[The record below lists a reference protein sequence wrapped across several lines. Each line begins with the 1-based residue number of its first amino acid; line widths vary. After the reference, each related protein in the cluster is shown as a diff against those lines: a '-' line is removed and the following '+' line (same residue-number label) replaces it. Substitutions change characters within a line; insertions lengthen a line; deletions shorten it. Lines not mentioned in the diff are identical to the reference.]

1 MPCPTIQEG
10 SDARY
15 AMVIQDACD
24 VIPTDPAWIEI
35 KRLSSPVETNK
46 DTLQDDSLGDI
57 EMTDVTTGSINV
69 TTTIAVNM
77 RPDNYDKLIEA
88 AMMNEWSPVATVTS
102 TSISVDDTDNSFNGV
117 GLFTGFSNGDKIDVT
132 GFTEIENNGTFTI
145 VTATDD
151 KLIVQED
158 VLITEAA
165 GDSVTIETDADYI
178 EVGNTKKYIA
188 LEIYYPTLGKYRRIV
203 NLEVASM
210 GFEESVNSII
220 TGSFSLTGGKE
231 LDTDTAELAGATY
244 TNYNTARAYSS
255 SNGSMTVDDVDLG
268 IVTDLSP
275 TMEKNST
282 ELYAIGNKYPIG
294 VSHGKRAIEFDATI
308 YFNDFSYIDKAKS
321 ESDIDLEIK
330 FKAAGATD
338 YHKIIY
344 PRTRVLNVGLNDQQ
358 TELLQTVSLMA
369 LKDTTTSMRIVR
381 GS

>member
-15 AMVIQDACD
+15 AMLIQDDCD
-24 VIPTDPAWIEI
+24 VIPNNPAWIEI

-88 AMMNEWSPVATVTS
+88 AMMNEWAPVATVTD
-102 TSISVDDTDNSFNGV
+102 TEISVDDTDNSFNGT
-117 GLFTGFSNGDKIDVT
+117 GLFAGFRNGDKIDVT
-132 GFTEIENNGTFTI
+132 GFAETANNGTFTI
-145 VTATDD
+145 VIASDD

-158 VLITEAA
+158 VLVTEAA
-165 GDSVTIETDADYI
+165 GESVTIETDADYI
-178 EVGNTKKYIA
+178 EIGNTKKYIA

-210 GFEESVNSII
+210 GFEEGVNAII
-220 TGSFSLTGGKE
+220 TGSFALTGGKE
-231 LDTDTAELAGATY
+231 LETDTAELAGATY
-244 TNYNTARAYSS
+244 TNFNAARAYSS
-255 SNGSMTVDDVDLG
+255 SNGSITVDDIDLG

-308 YFNDFSYIDKAKS
+308 YFNDFSYIEKATN
-321 ESDIDLEIK
+321 EEDIDLQIT
-330 FKAAGATD
+330 FQAAGATD
-338 YHKIIY
+338 YHKLIY

-369 LKDTTTSMRIVR
+369 LRDTTSSMRIVR